1 MKRRTKSEWLSLIA
15 DFEISSQSQATFCE
29 ERAINPNYFSLRR
42 SQLRAETSSEFVRAM
57 PAASVHESD
66 PIILRYG
73 NVGIQFG
80 AGVSV
85 ATLVELV
92 KALA

>member
-15 DFEISSQSQATFCE
+15 EFESGGQSQAAFCE

-42 SQLRAETSSEFVRAM
+42 SQLRTAQAEFIQAM
-57 PAASVHESD
+57 PAASITESS

-85 ATLVELV
+85 TTLAELV

>member
-1 MKRRTKSEWLSLIA
+1 MKRRTRSEWLSLIA
-15 DFEISSQSQATFCE
+15 EFETSSQSQTAFCE
-29 ERAINPNYFSLRR
+29 KRAINPNYFSLRR
-42 SQLRAETSSEFVRAM
+42 SQLKAATSPEFIRAM
-57 PAASVHESD
+57 PVASPSESG
-66 PIILRYG
+66 PIMLRYG

-85 ATLVELV
+85 TTLADLI

>member
-1 MKRRTKSEWLSLIA
+1 MKRRTKSEWMSLLA
-15 DFEISSQSQATFCE
+15 EFEASGQSQAAFCE

-42 SQLRAETSSEFVRAM
+42 SQLKAETPPEFIRAM
-57 PAASVHESD
+57 PAGLIAEGGA
-66 PIILRYG
+66 IMLRYG

-85 ATLVELV
+85 TTLVELV